1 MCQMQNQNS
10 KFTEQWFDCFLGIFC
25 NPVYSRCE
33 VIITL
38 KMSSLVITWC
48 WITLTDSLIHFIYLW
63 SFFAKTNS
71 TQWSDIWAFHA
82 IISVSTWLTVTV
94 SSIFPSS
101 SELFF
106 LTLVVRIMWL
116 SVSTLWRK
124 VPTMRKPVTA
134 KTKAKRV
141 LQCFTYRDRIEFGCI
156 HVNEVHGLIAATK
169 LPVDR
174 QVAWKRILLKRGA
187 LTN

>member
-1 MCQMQNQNS
+1 MAL
-10 KFTEQWFDCFLGIFC
+10 FLQRRIAD
-25 NPVYSRCE
+25 
-33 VIITL
+33 
-38 KMSSLVITWC
+38 
-48 WITLTDSLIHFIYLW
+48 TDQIGAI
-63 SFFAKTNS
+63 
-71 TQWSDIWAFHA
+71 QA

-106 LTLVVRIMWL
+106 LTLVVLIMWP

-141 LQCFTYRDRIEFGCI
+141 LQCFIYGDWIEFGCI
-156 HVNEVHGLIAATK
+156 HVNEVHRLIAATK

-187 LTN
+187 LTTKSEISLKRCFENWANIILELAFFKTISRT